1 MLRQILFL
9 RKAIM
14 SFKNEIRFT
23 GVVDELRFKKERKEH
38 FNFSHENVINIQG
51 R

>member
-14 SFKNEIRFT
+14 SIKKKIRFT
-23 GVVDELRFKKERKEH
+23 GVVDELRFKKERKE
-38 FNFSHENVINIQG
+38 NFSFSYENVINIEG